1 MTDKEVKILMQ
12 AVETYGKANQVDK
25 AIEEMSELTKAL
37 LKERQKAGS
46 VNDIIEEMA
55 DVSIMLAQL
64 MLIFEASTVWE
75 DYVSFKIKRLE
86 HKLQPK

>member
-1 MTDKEVKILMQ
+1 MTDKEVKILIQ

-46 VNDIIEEMA
+46 VNDIIEEIA

-64 MLIFEASTVWE
+64 LVIFEANTVFE
-75 DYVSFKIKRLE
+75 DYVSFKIKRLK